1 MFLFGAERRSLSPP
15 PPLLLPVAARCLGGC
30 RSPGARLD
38 EAAAGVESPGRQR
51 QRSRGPTPLGGRRAR
66 PAAMSELALEELSA
80 LAAIYCEPDACEVL
94 AVSGEGGRG
103 SSRLAGSQPGVIR
116 PLPRTGPEGK
126 RLTGGCPAGQRRL
139 RCLLLVAEPRM
150 GPFPPVPV
158 SSLFVGDRSH
168 RILLVCN

>member
-116 PLPRTGPEGK
+116 PAAPHRPRGEAAHRGLPSGAAPAQVLAVSGRAKDGSLPARPCVLTLCRGQIPSDPT
-126 RLTGGCPAGQRRL
+126 RL
-139 RCLLLVAEPRM
+139 
-150 GPFPPVPV
+150 
-158 SSLFVGDRSH
+158 
-168 RILLVCN
+168 